1 MYKHTD
7 YQLQATFNNYLKLIT
22 DVHLYNT
29 RQTKSRKFALP
40 KARSNSGVKM
50 LKCSATKIW
59 SNISLD
65 IKNKSCLTL

>member
-50 LKCSATKIW
+50 L
-59 SNISLD
+59 
-65 IKNKSCLTL
+65 